1 MSAKTNK
8 PFSKHIKRNLIT
20 GLLTF
25 IPAAIT
31 IIIVKFLLGIF
42 IDFGEPI
49 VRAFAIIIAPH
60 IPILAKWL
68 VQPWFGNI
76 VGLVIIAFLLY
87 FVGLIAT
94 QVIGKTMINW
104 FDAMM
109 NRIPLIKT
117 IYGGT
122 KKLIL
127 ALESKPDETQRVV
140 LIDFPH
146 QEMKTVGFVTRVLTD
161 KKSGRKLAAVYVPT
175 TPNPTSGYL
184 EIVPVEK
191 IVSTNWTVDE
201 AMAFIV
207 SGGAVAP
214 DYVSYDHSAAPV
226 IATNNSFNDEK

>member
-1 MSAKTNK
+1 
-8 PFSKHIKRNLIT
+8 
-20 GLLTF
+20 
-25 IPAAIT
+25 
-31 IIIVKFLLGIF
+31 
-42 IDFGEPI
+42 
-49 VRAFAIIIAPH
+49 
-60 IPILAKWL
+60 
-68 VQPWFGNI
+68 
-76 VGLVIIAFLLY
+76 
-87 FVGLIAT
+87 
-94 QVIGKTMINW
+94 MINW